1 MTSGTEYAGRG
12 DPRRSLELLWR
23 RAAAPTRGPKP
34 ALSVDAIVAAA
45 IEVADTGGLAALS
58 MRKVADQ
65 LGRSA
70 MSLYTYVPGKAE
82 LLDLMVDAAIGEA
95 VPQPPDPGTP
105 WRDAVEGFARELWAM
120 YERHPWVLQ
129 IAGARAALGPNEFD
143 HFEATMSIVD
153 GIGLSGLD
161 MARVV
166 SVVSGY
172 VRGAAKAV
180 ADAIEAERITGI
192 SDDEWWTS
200 RAPLLEELSASG
212 NHPTLARL
220 SAEGTFSQAQRDPDD
235 ATPYTVFE
243 ALDAFEFG
251 LQRLLDGIAVYVADA
266 GSPTSD

>member
-1 MTSGTEYAGRG
+1 MTGDTEYAGRG

-23 RAAAPTRGPKP
+23 RTTAPTRGPKP
-34 ALSVDAIVAAA
+34 ALSVDEIVAAA
-45 IEVADTGGLAALS
+45 IQLADVEGLAALS
-58 MRKVADQ
+58 MRRVGEQ

-70 MSLYTYVPGKAE
+70 MSIYTYVPGKAE
-82 LLDLMVDAAIGEA
+82 LLDLMVDAAIAEA
-95 VPQPPDPGTP
+95 VPPPRSADTS
-105 WRDAVEGFARELWAM
+105 WRDATEAFARQLWTM

-143 HFEATMSIVD
+143 YFEATISIVD

-166 SVVSGY
+166 SVVTGY

-180 ADAIEAERITGI
+180 ADAVEAERVTGI
-192 SDDEWWTS
+192 SDDDWWSS

-212 NHPTLARL
+212 NHPTIGRL
-220 SAEGTFSQAQRDPDD
+220 SAEGTFSQPHRDPAD

-243 ALDAFEFG
+243 ALDSFEFG
-251 LQRLLDGIAVYVADA
+251 LQRLLDGIAVYVA
-266 GSPTSD
+266 GPSER